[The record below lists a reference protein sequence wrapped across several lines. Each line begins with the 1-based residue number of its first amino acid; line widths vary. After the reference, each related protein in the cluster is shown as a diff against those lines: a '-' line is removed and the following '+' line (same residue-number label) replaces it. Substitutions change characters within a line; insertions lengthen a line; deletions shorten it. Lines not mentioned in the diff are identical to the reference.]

1 MFFFS
6 PRNTLLA
13 LAAGGGRPLDEVV
26 GGVAPAAVG
35 EVGPVGWGRAAAGGS
50 GGQKREVPHA
60 CALADGRAICEA
72 HPEDLDPAVGARP
85 RVVPVVA
92 AVRAP
97 PRHPAA
103 ASRRQLGLA
112 RLGRGCA
119 CRGRRS
125 GGGGEE
131 D

>member
-13 LAAGGGRPLDEVV
+13 LAAGGGRALDEVV
-26 GGVAPAAVG
+26 GGVASAAVG
-35 EVGPVGWGRAAAGGS
+35 EVGPVGGGGAAAGGS
-50 GGQKREVPHA
+50 GGEEGEIPHA
-60 CALADGRAICEA
+60 GALADGRAIGEA

-97 PRHPAA
+97 PRHRGAR
-103 ASRRQLGLA
+103 SRLRVSEEEI
-112 RLGRGCA
+112 GRA
-119 CRGRRS
+119 HV
-125 GGGGEE
+125 
-131 D
+131 